1 MLVKLPIDDPVW
13 SAFVEAHPRRM
24 PFHEPAWARMIGECY
39 RFPVFALALV
49 DGQPHARRVVAGVPV
64 VEIVRPLRARRWS
77 SLPYTDLVG
86 PLSEPADEPRLRDEL
101 DRARVDAAVETFE
114 IGGRLAGSQHTERY
128 VAHVLDLDPDP
139 ERVSRGFKP
148 AIRRNVRAAEEHG
161 LTVRWTDRRDDLVDG
176 YFRLQLL
183 TRRRLGLPAQPKRF
197 FEHVWES
204 VVKSD
209 LGRLLL
215 VEKDGTSIA
224 GGFFL
229 RANGT
234 VVYKYGAY
242 DPQFLVL
249 RPNDL
254 LFAHA
259 IRSACL
265 DGDRTFHFGRSDR
278 DAEGLRRFKL
288 GWGAVEEPLVESV
301 LGAPRAARQPPRLA
315 QEVIR
320 RSPLF
325 VAQAAG
331 ELLYRYAA

>member
-13 SAFVEAHPRRM
+13 SSFVEAHPRRT

-77 SLPYTDLVG
+77 SLPYTDFVA
-86 PLSEPADEPRLRDEL
+86 PLSDPADELLLREML
-101 DRARVDAAVETFE
+101 NRARADAGVETFD
-114 IGGRLAGSQHTERY
+114 IGGPLVGSRQTERY
-128 VAHVLDLDPDP
+128 VGHVLTLESDP
-139 ERVSRGFKP
+139 EPVARRFK
-148 AIRRNVRAAEEHG
+148 AAVRRNVRAAEEHG
-161 LTVRWTDRRDDLVDG
+161 LTVRWTDREDDLVEVYYG
-176 YFRLQLL
+176 LQLL
-183 TRRRLGLPAQPKRF
+183 TRRRLGLPAQPRRF
-197 FEHVWES
+197 FEHVWEA
-204 VVKSD
+204 VVKSG

-215 VEKDGTSIA
+215 VEKTGTSIA
-224 GGFFL
+224 GGLFL
-229 RANGT
+229 RANGV

-242 DPQFLVL
+242 DPRFLAL

-254 LFAHA
+254 LFAEA

-265 DGDRTFHFGRSDR
+265 DGDRIFHFGRSDK
-278 DAEGLRRFKL
+278 DAVGLRRFKL
-288 GWGAVEEPLVESV
+288 GWGAVEAPLVEST
-301 LGAPRAARQPPRLA
+301 LGASRTTRQPPQLA
-315 QEVIR
+315 QQVIR

-325 VAQAAG
+325 VSRAAG